1 VYTAINA
8 QRHSKSKLSG
18 SPGQSVTHAKEEYVM
33 VKIYTDTN
41 VLRYFGTAFAKASLT
56 KDLRVQ
62 LLLSPL
68 SVMELISQLGTEG
81 AEEAF
86 AAVQALPRVHNS
98 EATGVLP
105 WPDDLFRMSLFN
117 LPPSEDTITPALNNA
132 VINVLNAAKAED
144 LREDGKEMRA
154 LLDQAKS
161 EAAKDFS
168 AVLAGWRSEGPL
180 SEAEHK
186 AIFARSIARKAGFDE
201 AKVDVDFVVKS
212 LNAFYV
218 FEGHRIQIGAQYDDY
233 NVVKHSN
240 DVYDAELL
248 LYLADPTLH
257 LLTSDK
263 GFRRVEKSSQA
274 NRVHIADAACLKNPE
289 CASNTLRSI
298 VEAAGAAA

>member
-1 VYTAINA
+1 
-8 QRHSKSKLSG
+8 
-18 SPGQSVTHAKEEYVM
+18 M

-41 VLRYFGTAFAKASLT
+41 VLRYFGTAFAKTSLA

-68 SVMELISQLGTEG
+68 TVMELISQLGTDG

-86 AAVQALPRVHNS
+86 AAVQALPRVHDA
-98 EATGVLP
+98 EATGMLP

-117 LPPSEDTITPALNNA
+117 LPPGEDTITPALNNA

-144 LREDGKEMRA
+144 LRDEGKEMRA
-154 LLDQAKS
+154 LLDQAKG

-168 AVLAGWRSEGPL
+168 AVLSGWRSEGPL
-180 SEAEHK
+180 PETEHK
-186 AIFARSIARKAGFDE
+186 AIFARSIARRAGFDE
-201 AKVDVDFVVKS
+201 AKVDVDSVVKN

-218 FEGHRIQIGAQYDDY
+218 FEGHRMQVGAQNDDY
-233 NVVKHSN
+233 NVGKHSN
-240 DVYDAELL
+240 DAYDAELL
-248 LYLADPTLH
+248 IYLADPTLH

-274 NRVHIADAACLKNPE
+274 NRVHIADADCLKDPD
-289 CASNTLRSI
+289 CATEALRSI